1 MFESQIYDWQDYQM
15 CRLKILKTNIIFYC
29 FGEISPTFDWTCCQH
44 LMIQLTS
51 SQKNRPWTTL
61 SCWGGSGYWVVSVEK
76 GGIEGGFKC
85 FFMCFRFYKVPL
97 MTHSLKWVFLF
108 FFLVNPR
115 CFLSWP
121 VEIEAL
127 WRVHAEELGS
137 GNKPPWQ
144 NCQHHFGV
152 GRLKGGQNGHRWRL
166 EELNS
171 CW

>member
-1 MFESQIYDWQDYQM
+1 MIGKMPKCVGWKYVENIKSKIWYSIVLA
-15 CRLKILKTNIIFYC
+15 RLA
-29 FGEISPTFDWTCCQH
+29 PH
-44 LMIQLTS
+44 LTELVANTWWFSLTS
-51 SQKNRPWTTL
+51 SQKTRPWTTL
-61 SCWGGSGYWVVSVEK
+61 SCWGGSGYWVVSLEK
-76 GGIEGGFKC
+76 GGIEAVFKW

-108 FFLVNPR
+108 FLVNPW
-115 CFLSWP
+115 CFLSRP

-144 NCQHHFGV
+144 NCQPQFGV
-152 GRLKGGQNGHRWRL
+152 GRLKGGQNGHSWRL

>member
-1 MFESQIYDWQDYQM
+1 MGPDTGLLL
-15 CRLKILKTNIIFYC
+15 LKKDALKLFLNI
-29 FGEISPTFDWTCCQH
+29 
-44 LMIQLTS
+44 
-51 SQKNRPWTTL
+51 
-61 SCWGGSGYWVVSVEK
+61 
-76 GGIEGGFKC
+76 

-137 GNKPPWQ
+137 GNKPPGQ
-144 NCQHHFGV
+144 NCQPQFGV
-152 GRLKGGQNGHRWRL
+152 GRLKGGQNGHSWRL
-166 EELNS
+166 EELNDDMRTYAHVKKGFHHPLLDTS
-171 CW
+171 DYLY

>member
-76 GGIEGGFKC
+76 GGIEGGFNC

-108 FFLVNPR
+108 FFWWIHDASFRGLLRLRRYGECMRKSWGVETSRLGKIVSTTLV
-115 CFLSWP
+115 WG
-121 VEIEAL
+121 A
-127 WRVHAEELGS
+127 
-137 GNKPPWQ
+137 
-144 NCQHHFGV
+144 
-152 GRLKGGQNGHRWRL
+152 
-166 EELNS
+166 
-171 CW
+171 